1 MATFQEISEIIKETY
16 LPAWENQIGV
26 TPSAIMA
33 KLKRVPLTGGEI
45 VTAAPVG
52 LSGGFGFGQDGS
64 AIPVAGRRLKKK
76 FKTDAKDM
84 YTEITVS
91 DKVLKLAKGDTDSI
105 INELDDEIK
114 GAYETAEWNVGR
126 SIFGDGTGILATVTA
141 ASTTDTVAVSDAKFL
156 KEGLTVDLFAAAST
170 DPETATPKVTARINS
185 IDRAAKTVVLDRA
198 VNAAEGDFFTVQ
210 KSFGRELTGIGAI
223 FNDDITEIY
232 GVDKAQNPFL
242 KPIVVDGSAGISDT
256 LLNNALRQ
264 AEREKNSK
272 IDFLLMGDSAYDAYI
287 TYLRENNQYNVGTD
301 MSLDGGFKAIRFLFG
316 NREVAVVNEQFVPD
330 GEIWGVET
338 GKLELHVTPWDF
350 VTKDSGAFTLLA
362 DTSVFR
368 ALLASYGDLICKNP
382 GGCLKITL

>member
-33 KLKRVPLTGGEI
+33 KLKKIPLTGGEI

-64 AIPVAGRRLKKK
+64 AIPVAGRRMKKK
-76 FKTDAKDM
+76 FKTEAKDM

-105 INELDDEIK
+105 ICELDDEIK

-126 SIFGDGTGILATVTA
+126 SIFGDGTGILAKVTDD
-141 ASTTDTVAVSDAKFL
+141 STTATIAVDNVKLL
-156 KEGLTVDLFAAAST
+156 KEGLTVDVFAST
-170 DPETATPKVTARINS
+170 ATDPDAATPAATARILS
-185 IDRAAKTVVLDRA
+185 IDRANKTVTLDRA
-198 VNAAEGDFFTVQ
+198 VSVEEDDFLTVQ
-210 KSFGRELTGIGAI
+210 KSYGRELTGIGAI
-223 FNDDITEIY
+223 FNDDIDEIY
-232 GVDKAQNPFL
+232 GVSKEDNPFL
-242 KPIVVDGSAGISDT
+242 QPIVIDGSAGISDT

-264 AEREKNSK
+264 AEREKNSR
-272 IDFLLMGDSAYDAYI
+272 IDFLLMGDEAYDAYI
-287 TYLRENNQYNVGTD
+287 TYLRENNQYNVGSD

-330 GEIWGVET
+330 DEIWGVET

-382 GGCLKITL
+382 GGCVKITL

>member
-1 MATFQEISEIIKETY
+1 
-16 LPAWENQIGV
+16 
-26 TPSAIMA
+26 MA

-141 ASTTDTVAVSDAKFL
+141 DSTTDTVAVSDAKFL

-210 KSFGRELTGIGAI
+210 KSFGRELPGIGAI
-223 FNDDITEIY
+223 CNDDIPEIY
-232 GVDKAQNPFL
+232 GVDKAQNPF
-242 KPIVVDGSAGISDT
+242 
-256 LLNNALRQ
+256 
-264 AEREKNSK
+264 
-272 IDFLLMGDSAYDAYI
+272 
-287 TYLRENNQYNVGTD
+287 
-301 MSLDGGFKAIRFLFG
+301 
-316 NREVAVVNEQFVPD
+316 
-330 GEIWGVET
+330 
-338 GKLELHVTPWDF
+338 
-350 VTKDSGAFTLLA
+350 
-362 DTSVFR
+362 
-368 ALLASYGDLICKNP
+368 
-382 GGCLKITL
+382 